1 MMRKLIGTGLLW
13 LAIGLQA
20 FAKEGP
26 EAQAPIPQEWAPTT
40 LSDKTLAKVH
50 GGVEAYQKCLN
61 DETRLHGNDPED
73 SRKVTDLILGRCD
86 KTLTVVKEAFD
97 SEKVPPVVSERYI
110 KSKRSR
116 AAQQVVRVVMGAQ
129 AARYAKDHP

>member
-1 MMRKLIGTGLLW
+1 MMKRRIGTGLLW
-13 LAIGLQA
+13 LALGLQA
-20 FAKEGP
+20 FAQEGP
-26 EAQAPIPQEWAPTT
+26 EDQAAIQQEWQPTT

-86 KTLTVVKEAFD
+86 KTLTVVKEAFA
-97 SEKVPPVVSERYI
+97 SEKVPPVVSERYL